1 MNSPENNAAEN
12 ANTGVDQV
20 IPTAKPSLGSYWPWL
35 VLPLI
40 ALVLPLI
47 FDSGHAVNMLNHM
60 GIAIIFAL
68 SYNML
73 LGNTG
78 LLSFGHAVYFG
89 LGAYVAM
96 HALRMVNEAGGSG
109 LPIELLPLVGAFAG
123 MGFGILFGAVSTRR
137 AGVVFA
143 MITLGI
149 GALVYSSSLM
159 FTDFFGGEAGLFGN
173 RTQISSIFGLDYG
186 SSTTVYYLIVAWTLI
201 AAALIYLLRKTP
213 LGWMANAV
221 RDNPERAQFVGYN
234 PQMVRFIQF
243 VLSTFFAGLAGG
255 LFVISD
261 EIVTDETVG
270 QIQSGQVLLASY
282 LGGIGYFMGPIF
294 GAILVTFLE
303 AELSSVTD
311 AWVLYF
317 GLMFIGVV
325 MFAPQGLFG
334 ILHGQV
340 MAWRSGAW
348 KGTGLAR
355 FYLLMTG
362 ALMIFGMILVIELTY
377 HYLRSWDPSA
387 PMSLMGVTVN
397 ATEMLPW
404 IVSFA
409 VFIAGLA
416 LMLGHAR
423 PKLRKLTNPDEAATQ
438 ERQE

>member
-1 MNSPENNAAEN
+1 MNSPKNTADDNSNAELE
-12 ANTGVDQV
+12 TEM
-20 IPTAKPSLGSYWPWL
+20 PTIRPTLGRFWPWV

-40 ALVLPLI
+40 ALVLPNI
-47 FDSGHAVNMLNHM
+47 FDSGQAVNMLNHM
-60 GIAIIFAL
+60 GIAIILGL

-96 HALRMVNEAGGSG
+96 HALRAINEAGGAG

-123 MGFGILFGAVSTRR
+123 LGFGILFGAVSTRR

-143 MITLGI
+143 MITLGV
-149 GALVYSSSLM
+149 GALVHSSSLM

-173 RTQISSIFGLDYG
+173 RTKIWSIFGLDY
-186 SSTTVYYLIVAWTLI
+186 SSSARVYYLIVAWTLI
-201 AAALIYLLRKTP
+201 ATVLIYLLRKTP

-234 PQMVRFIQF
+234 PQVVRFFQF
-243 VLSTFFAGLAGG
+243 ALSTFFAGLAGG

-270 QIQSGQVLLASY
+270 QIQSGQILLASY
-282 LGGIGYFMGPIF
+282 LGGIGYFLGPVF
-294 GAILVTFLE
+294 GAILVTYLE
-303 AELSSVTD
+303 GNLSSVTD

-334 ILHGQV
+334 ILHQQV
-340 MAWRSGAW
+340 VAWRSGQW

-362 ALMIFGMILVIELTY
+362 VLTTLGMILTIELAY
-377 HYLRSWDPSA
+377 HYLQSWDPSA
-387 PMSLMGVTVN
+387 PMSLLGITVN
-397 ATEMLPW
+397 ATEALPW
-404 IVSFA
+404 LGSSA

-416 LMLGHAR
+416 LMLCHAR
-423 PKLRKLTNPDEAATQ
+423 PRLRALTNPDQ
-438 ERQE
+438 ESTRERKE